1 MMSVSQHAAALIH
14 GVETPSP
21 TVSTVSIVIQHEHL
35 LRSINKWENYDSKC
49 SAVVVGV
56 KPLTLITAAHCLKEV
71 KLVGAKEL
79 PEIHILNESAH
90 GISNAKLTQA
100 FYRPYQEVAE
110 NITLDIALLVFDAL
124 VDATI
129 KPAVISQKHLSHSKS
144 LLLCGYGKGH
154 LEVDTIY
161 PRCAERTFLFSFAD
175 FKQVMPLAYQ
185 SKDEM
190 LYIKSEAQFNYTK
203 ELATTEGSLLA
214 INRLNAESVY
224 DEHLAMLT
232 EGDSGGAWFAK
243 DNKQNLSLVA
253 ITTLVERF
261 YNQNIYWGFFNKDTP
276 LADYPYIG
284 YGLRL
289 DTDAVLSFLK
299 YCNKSG
305 ADVRFQ

>member
-1 MMSVSQHAAALIH
+1 MMSVSQYAAALIN

-21 TVSTVSIVIQHEHL
+21 AVSTVRIVIQHEHF

-71 KLVGAKEL
+71 KLISAKEL
-79 PEIHILNESAH
+79 PEIHILNESVH

-100 FYRPYQEVAE
+100 FYRPYQEVTE
-110 NITLDIALLVFDAL
+110 NLTLDIAVLVFDA
-124 VDATI
+124 VIDASV
-129 KPAVISQKHLSHSKS
+129 KSVVISQSQLSHSKS

-175 FKQVMPLAYQ
+175 FKQVMPLGYQ

-214 INRLNAESVY
+214 INRLNAEALY
-224 DEHLAMLT
+224 DKHLAMLT
-232 EGDSGGAWFAK
+232 EGDSGGAWLTK
-243 DNKQNLSLVA
+243 DDEQNFSLVA

-299 YCNKSG
+299 YCKNSG
-305 ADVRFQ
+305 ADLRFE